1 MPVSD
6 KHKIIFIHIPKNG
19 GTSIAQYLEM
29 ENIGHYHFSH
39 YQQYPKKWKNYNKIA
54 ISRNP
59 WDRFVSCYEYSKME
73 NSFYHSVEGD
83 SIYGKHPDYDLLRD
97 KSFEECVTIAKLT
110 PDLLNHQ
117 GWKSQLSWISN
128 EKEEIQVNH
137 IFKLENIDDEK
148 TGLLS
153 IVNNENPIP
162 KVNLSTRKDYKEYY
176 TEETKDI
183 IKEIYKKD
191 IINLGYEFD
200 D

>member
-39 YQQYPKKWKNYNKIA
+39 YHQYPEKWKNYNKI
-54 ISRNP
+54 
-59 WDRFVSCYEYSKME
+59 
-73 NSFYHSVEGD
+73 
-83 SIYGKHPDYDLLRD
+83 GKHPDYDLLRD

-137 IFKLENIDDEK
+137 IFKLENINDEK